1 MNEFRFFR
9 FSDYQNVPMMTASS
23 SSHMVISSRSA
34 RGKALESLT
43 TVLRFLTGDCNAGAS
58 SSSLVSL
65 FFERVC
71 FDGESGG
78 ELDMVRSQG
87 LG

>member
-1 MNEFRFFR
+1 
-9 FSDYQNVPMMTASS
+9 
-23 SSHMVISSRSA
+23 
-34 RGKALESLT
+34 
-43 TVLRFLTGDCNAGAS
+43 
-58 SSSLVSL
+58 LVSL